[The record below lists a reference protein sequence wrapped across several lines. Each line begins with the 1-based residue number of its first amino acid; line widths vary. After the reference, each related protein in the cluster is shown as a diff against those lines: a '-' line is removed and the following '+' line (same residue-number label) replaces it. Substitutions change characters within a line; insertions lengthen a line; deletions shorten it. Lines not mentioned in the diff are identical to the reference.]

1 MKTIEQLIK
10 SFETKA
16 TMDEYSV
23 VSKEDLLTSVYYLK
37 TIVDEL
43 DRLRKI
49 SLNSDRVDKSG
60 VS

>member
-1 MKTIEQLIK
+1 MKTIEELIT

-16 TMDEYSV
+16 SMDEYSV

-37 TIVDEL
+37 TIVDGL
-43 DRLRKI
+43 DRMRKI
-49 SLNSDRVDKSG
+49 PLNSDRVDKSG

>member
-1 MKTIEQLIK
+1 MKTIEELIT

-16 TMDEYSV
+16 AMDEYSV

-37 TIVDEL
+37 TIVDGL
-43 DRLRKI
+43 DRMCKI
-49 SLNSDRVDKSG
+49 PLNSDRVDKSG